1 MFFVP
6 RSIAPL
12 GGANTFWRNFN
23 ILQITFVYGFF
34 LRFFKLK
41 PIPTTY
47 IYIYIVHRVSPLKYS
62 WDHRAKIC
70 YGYYIH
76 IQYIYTAFLKFP
88 RKTFQNISF
97 YSEFF
102 QKKICIWHWHT
113 SPHVVS
119 IVSIFPMPIMRSSS
133 SFNIFH
139 WFLQFFKN

>member
-1 MFFVP
+1 MKHT
-6 RSIAPL
+6 IE
-12 GGANTFWRNFN
+12 RNPHYVN
-23 ILQITFVYGFF
+23 ILENFQ
-34 LRFFKLK
+34 K
-41 PIPTTY
+41 PHYREDFTMWIRTMRGLA
-47 IYIYIVHRVSPLKYS
+47 VHRVSPLKYS